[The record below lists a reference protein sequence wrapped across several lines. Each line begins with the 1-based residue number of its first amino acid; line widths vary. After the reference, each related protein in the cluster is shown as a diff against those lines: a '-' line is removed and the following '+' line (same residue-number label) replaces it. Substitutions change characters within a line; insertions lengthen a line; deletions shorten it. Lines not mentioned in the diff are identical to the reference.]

1 MDLPYDS
8 FVHVFHEATARAAG
22 VGIPVEFEPNHFVK
36 MLLPGSDSE
45 LAAYERF
52 GLTVRT
58 NNPIPGRQHGGGWYC
73 AASPLGAS
81 DPATPSWST
90 TAGDGGRGAALGER
104 YGRWWQL
111 SLLLG
116 RKCGAAPL

>member
-52 GLTVRT
+52 GLTTLFLAGSMVVDGTAQLLHLERPT
-58 NNPIPGRQHGGGWYC
+58 LRRHPG
-73 AASPLGAS
+73 
-81 DPATPSWST
+81 
-90 TAGDGGRGAALGER
+90 
-104 YGRWWQL
+104 
-111 SLLLG
+111 
-116 RKCGAAPL
+116 APLPEMGDEVLR